1 MQKAAVVGL
10 GKSGFS
16 VAKVLLAKG
25 WSVRLWDGKDSP
37 SLRSAIESLDA
48 PVDVHL
54 GQEFSPQES
63 LDLVVVSPGVPW
75 DHPGLTKARAQG
87 IEVYG
92 EVEFAWRTLPRCPWV
107 CVTGTNGKTTTTSL
121 LAAIFKEAGLQAP
134 AVGNIGTPATEIY
147 WEDKPD
153 LIVAELSSFQIEA
166 APTIEPDLAI
176 WTTFTPD
183 HLNRHGTLEHYSQIK
198 EGLSDRAKQVVLN
211 GDDPYVHKLQSRWP
225 EALLTSMHD
234 PEAVVGIRDQWIQVQ
249 GKPILPTAEIQLP
262 GQHNLQN
269 VLMAVAAAHLMGID
283 PTVIRTAIQ
292 NFAGVPHRLE
302 TVAQVQGVTFIN
314 DSKATNY
321 DAALVALEA
330 MEKPTILLAGGQSK
344 AGDPAAWLARI
355 QEKTLGVV
363 LFGEA
368 APLFSDFLHGIGYT
382 NVQSCED
389 LTAAVPLALA
399 SAQKLSCSV
408 VLLSP
413 ACASYDQYQNF
424 EERGEHFRRLCQ
436 DLGRGS

>member
-10 GKSGFS
+10 GKSGLS
-16 VAKVLLAKG
+16 AAKVLLAKG
-25 WSVRLWDGKDSP
+25 WSVSLWDGNDSP
-37 SLRSAIESLDA
+37 SLRSAIKALDSA
-48 PVDVHL
+48 VTVNL
-54 GQEFSPQES
+54 GQEFNPTEA

-75 DHPGLTKARAQG
+75 DHPGLVKAREQG

-92 EVEFAWRTLPRCPWV
+92 DVEFAWRILPRCPWV

-121 LAAIFKEAGLQAP
+121 LSAIFKEAGLQAP
-134 AVGNIGTPATEIY
+134 AVGNIGRPATEIF
-147 WEDKPD
+147 WEATPD

-166 APTIEPDLAI
+166 APTIEPDISI

-183 HLNRHGTLEHYSQIK
+183 HLNRHVTLERYSQIK
-198 EGLSDRAKQVVLN
+198 QGLSDRAKQVVLN
-211 GDDPYVHKLQSRWP
+211 GDDPYVRSLQSRWP
-225 EALLTSMHD
+225 EALVTSIHD
-234 PEAVVGIRDQWIQVQ
+234 PEAPVGVRDGWIQVQ
-249 GKPILPTAEIQLP
+249 GKPILPTSEIQLP

-269 VLMAVAAAHLMGID
+269 VLMAVAAAMAKGID
-283 PTVIRTAIQ
+283 PAVIRTAMGSFKGI
-292 NFAGVPHRLE
+292 PHRLE
-302 TVAQVQGVTFIN
+302 TVAQVEGITFIN

-321 DAALVALEA
+321 DAAIVALEA
-330 MEKPTILLAGGQSK
+330 MDKPVILLAGGQSK
-344 AGDPAAWLARI
+344 AGDPSAWLSKI
-355 QEKTLGVV
+355 QDKTLGVV

-389 LTAAVPLALA
+389 LTAAVPLAHA
-399 SAQKLSCSV
+399 HAQKSSCSV

-424 EERGEHFRRLCQ
+424 EERGEDFRRLCQ
-436 DLGRGS
+436 GLGGGS

>member
-16 VAKVLLAKG
+16 AAKVLLAKG
-25 WSVRLWDGKDSP
+25 WSVSLWDGRDSP
-37 SLRSAIESLDA
+37 GVRSAIKALDSA
-48 PVDVHL
+48 VTFTL
-54 GQEFSPQES
+54 GQEFNPTEA

-75 DHPGLTKARAQG
+75 DHPGLAKARQQG

-92 EVEFAWRTLPRCPWV
+92 DVEFAWRVLPRCPWV

-121 LAAIFKEAGLQAP
+121 LAAIFQEAGLQVP
-134 AVGNIGTPATEIY
+134 AVGNIGKPATEIF
-147 WEDKPD
+147 WEATPD
-153 LIVAELSSFQIEA
+153 LVLAELSSFQIEA
-166 APTIEPDLAI
+166 APTIEPDLSI

-198 EGLSDRAKQVVLN
+198 QGLSDRAKQVVLN
-211 GDDPYVHKLQSRWP
+211 GDDPYVRSLRSRWP
-225 EALLTSMHD
+225 EAIMTSIDD
-234 PEAVVGIRDQWIQVQ
+234 PEAQVGVRDGWIQSQ
-249 GKPILPTAEIQLP
+249 GKPILPTSEIQLP

-269 VLMAVAAAHLMGID
+269 VLMAVAAAQAKGIE
-283 PTVIRTAIQ
+283 PAVIRTAIR
-292 NFAGVPHRLE
+292 NFKGVPHRLE
-302 TVAQVQGVTFIN
+302 TVVQVEGVTFIN

-321 DAALVALEA
+321 EAALVALEA
-330 MEKPTILLAGGQSK
+330 MDKPVILLAGGQSK
-344 AGDPAAWLARI
+344 TGDPTAWLS
-355 QEKTLGVV
+355 QVQNKTLGVV

-382 NVQSCED
+382 NVQSCKD
-389 LTAAVPLALA
+389 LTAAVPLALDQ
-399 SAQKLSCSV
+399 AQQCSCSV

-436 DLGRGS
+436 ELGRGS

>member
-16 VAKVLLAKG
+16 AAKVLLAKG
-25 WSVRLWDGKDSP
+25 WSVSLWDGKDSP
-37 SLRSAIESLDA
+37 SLRSAIKALDSA
-48 PVDVHL
+48 VTVNL
-54 GQEFSPQES
+54 GQEFNPIES

-75 DHPGLTKARAQG
+75 DHPGLVKAREKG

-92 EVEFAWRTLPRCPWV
+92 DVEFAWRTLPRCPWV
-107 CVTGTNGKTTTTSL
+107 CVTGTNGKTTTTCL
-121 LAAIFKEAGLQAP
+121 LSAIFKEAGLRAST
-134 AVGNIGTPATEIY
+134 VGNIGRPATEIF
-147 WEDKPD
+147 WEADPD
-153 LIVAELSSFQIEA
+153 LVLAELSSFQIEA
-166 APTIEPDLAI
+166 APTLEPDLAI

-198 EGLSDRAKQVVLN
+198 QVLPDRAKQVVLN
-211 GDDPYVHKLQSRWP
+211 GDDPYVRSFQSRWP
-225 EALLTSMHD
+225 KALVTSIHD
-234 PEAVVGIRDQWIQVQ
+234 PEAQVGVRDGWIQIQ
-249 GKPILPTAEIQLP
+249 GKPILPTSEVQLP

-269 VLMAVAAAHLMGID
+269 VLLAVAAAQAKGID
-283 PTVIRTAIQ
+283 PAVIRTAIR
-292 NFAGVPHRLE
+292 NFKGVPHRLE
-302 TVAQVQGVTFIN
+302 TVVQVEGVTFIN

-321 DAALVALEA
+321 EAAFVALEA
-330 MEKPTILLAGGQSK
+330 MDKPVILLAGGQSK
-344 AGDPAAWLARI
+344 AGDPAAWLSQI
-355 QEKTLGVV
+355 QNKTLGVV

-389 LTAAVPLALA
+389 LTAAVPLALDQ
-399 SAQKLSCSV
+399 AQKSSCSA

-436 DLGRGS
+436 RLGRGS

>member
-16 VAKVLLAKG
+16 AAKVLLAKG
-25 WSVRLWDGKDSP
+25 WSVSLWDSKDSS
-37 SLRSAIESLDA
+37 SLRSAIQSLDSA
-48 PVDVHL
+48 VTVHL
-54 GQEFSPQES
+54 GQEFDPTEA
-63 LDLVVVSPGVPW
+63 LNLVIVSPGVPW
-75 DHPGLTKARAQG
+75 DHPGLAKARTQG

-92 EVEFAWRTLPRCPWV
+92 DVEFAWRTLPPCPWI

-121 LAAIFKEAGLQAP
+121 LSAIFKEAGLQAP
-134 AVGNIGTPATEIY
+134 AVGNIGRPATEIF
-147 WEDKPD
+147 WEASPD
-153 LIVAELSSFQIEA
+153 LVLAELSSFQIEA
-166 APTIEPDLAI
+166 SPTITPDLSI

-183 HLNRHGTLEHYSQIK
+183 HLNRHGTLERYSKIK

-211 GDDPYVHKLQSRWP
+211 GDDPYVRSMQSRWP
-225 EALLTSMHD
+225 KALVTSIHD
-234 PEAVVGIRDQWIQVQ
+234 PDAPVGVQDGWVQVQ
-249 GKPILPTAEIQLP
+249 GKPILPVSEIQLP
-262 GQHNLQN
+262 GEHNLQN
-269 VLMAVAAAHLMGID
+269 VLMAVAAAQAKGVD
-283 PTVIRTAIQ
+283 SVVIRVAIR
-292 NFAGVPHRLE
+292 NFMGVPHRLE
-302 TVAQVQGVTFIN
+302 TVAQVEGVTFIN

-321 DAALVALEA
+321 EAALVALEA
-330 MEKPTILLAGGQSK
+330 MAQPVILLAGGQSK
-344 AGDPAAWLARI
+344 AGDPAAWLSKI
-355 QEKTLGVV
+355 QDKALGVV

-399 SAQKLSCSV
+399 QAQNSCSV

-436 DLGRGS
+436 ELGRGS

>member
-25 WSVRLWDGKDSP
+25 WSVSLWDGKDSP
-37 SLRSAIESLDA
+37 GLRSAIEALDSS
-48 PVDVHL
+48 VTVHL

-63 LDLVVVSPGVPW
+63 LHLVVVSPGVPW

-92 EVEFAWRTLPRCPWV
+92 EVEFAWRTLPRCPWI

-176 WTTFTPD
+176 WTTFTAD

-198 EGLSDRAKQVVLN
+198 EGLAGRAKQVVLN
-211 GDDPYVHKLQSRWP
+211 GDDPYVRNLQSRWP
-225 EALLTSMHD
+225 KALLTSMKD
-234 PEAVVGIRDQWIQVQ
+234 PEAVVGIRDRWIQVQ

-269 VLMAVAAAHLMGID
+269 ILMAVAAAHLMGLD

-292 NFAGVPHRLE
+292 KFAGVPHRLE

-344 AGDPAAWLARI
+344 AGDPTAWLSKIRD
-355 QEKTLGVV
+355 KTLGVV

-368 APLFSDFLHGIGYT
+368 APLFSDFCMGLDI
-382 NVQSCED
+382 
-389 LTAAVPLALA
+389 LT
-399 SAQKLSCSV
+399 CN
-408 VLLSP
+408 P
-413 ACASYDQYQNF
+413 AKT
-424 EERGEHFRRLCQ
+424 
-436 DLGRGS
+436 